1 MGEVEMLFDSDG
13 FIGYVEVSATGNTY
27 LWDNACWKV
36 IEPIA
41 QLIRLGY
48 MVVCPD

>member
-1 MGEVEMLFDSDG
+1 MLFDSEG
-13 FIGYVEVSATGNTY
+13 FIGYVEMSTSGNTY
-27 LWDNACWKV
+27 LWDGGCWKV
-36 IEPIA
+36 TYPVA